1 MAGATDGGGN
11 EAGTSVSELEPLDD
25 DKEPLHP
32 SKLFAADALELDPDV
47 NLAIQ
52 EAFQSTDPLD
62 DPNFDTV
69 KHINSLFPNEQSLA
83 NLDPFVAK
91 LKVKIRRIDTDIQ
104 TSVRGQSST
113 DESNQTLID
122 AQAGMAELFQR
133 IQDIRTKAETSEKMV
148 QEITRDIKSLDY
160 AKKHLTTSIRTLNH
174 LKMVVGGVDSLE
186 ALVKH
191 RQYRDAANVLS
202 AMLNVLEHFEQYKE
216 IGRIMELNTK
226 VEDIREQLATQITLE
241 FKKAFRRPE
250 LDRDAD
256 VATLSESC
264 AVMDVLGAPVKEK
277 FVGWFVNLQLRDY
290 RSTFGPQEEA
300 AWLDK
305 IDRRYAWLKRQLAA
319 YNESCQEVFPE
330 NWHLAEVIADRFVE
344 ITKEELTQIIAER
357 RDQLDVKLLLFAM
370 KKSSEFESYLVQKF
384 PSREYVEETPEAEA
398 DPRGR
403 ASTMER
409 GDRRPPD
416 SSESS
421 DVRSRYQR
429 YQQQNSRSNV
439 QEERKRPRRLK
450 KNKFIGKVSNIF
462 ESCMDVYVDAQD
474 THLETMMEAFV
485 KSYRENGVQTAGDD
499 EDDGKTLDSS
509 GDMFR
514 HFRECI
520 ITCTQLNSKQAIF
533 DLHLVFRKHLKIY
546 CETMLVANLPKS
558 AQLATI
564 ILKDGDIKLTPEEQY
579 VTCCILNT
587 AEYCLDTTSQLEEK
601 LKQKVDMLKED
612 EVDLNEEQDSF
623 HKVISNA
630 IQLLVRALETQCDA
644 ALTAMTKT
652 KWDQIEEVGDT
663 SLYVSQMGKMIAQ
676 MVPFVRSSI
685 NNTRKYFNNFCMKFA
700 SSFIPRLM
708 THVFKCK
715 NVGTVAGEQLLLD
728 MQMVRMLL
736 HELPSIGSATAKAPP
751 ASYTRFVDNRMAKT
765 EMILKIV
772 MAPHEPA
779 QLYVEDYLKL
789 VGEEEGIS
797 ALQKILDMKGLK
809 KAEQQ
814 PILEAY
820 KALAPTVSNDKAAS
834 GSSQRSLTSKVG
846 AAVSGGKG
854 NKSILKLQRLM
865 KRIGGQ
871 G

>member
-1 MAGATDGGGN
+1 MM
-11 EAGTSVSELEPLDD
+11 P
-25 DKEPLHP
+25 
-32 SKLFAADALELDPDV
+32 ELDWR
-47 NLAIQ
+47 
-52 EAFQSTDPLD
+52 T
-62 DPNFDTV
+62 
-69 KHINSLFPNEQSLA
+69 H
-83 NLDPFVAK
+83 
-91 LKVKIRRIDTDIQ
+91 DIGC
-104 TSVRGQSST
+104 R
-113 DESNQTLID
+113 ID

-186 ALVKH
+186 TLVKH
-191 RQYRDAANVLS
+191 RQCKAQAPRPPSFAMLPAAGPHLTSPSSLTLPLTLPWMVNAELLRVRAMGGGQARQPPFFYASLTQSPVRVSMRPASCVFADRDAANVLS

-250 LDRDAD
+250 LDRDAN

-384 PSREYVEETPEAEA
+384 PSREYVEEEPEPEA

-409 GDRRPPD
+409 GDRRPTD

-439 QEERKRPRRLK
+439 REERKRPRRLK

-520 ITCTQLNSKQAIF
+520 ITCTKLNSKQAIF

-587 AEYCLDTTSQLEEK
+587 AEYCLDTTTQLEEK

-779 QLYVEDYLKL
+779 QLYVEDYLK
-789 VGEEEGIS
+789 VCYRRGCWCGCS
-797 ALQKILDMKGLK
+797 GRGMCAVCCVCGGGGGGGR
-809 KAEQQ
+809 AF
-814 PILEAY
+814 
-820 KALAPTVSNDKAAS
+820 LAP
-834 GSSQRSLTSKVG
+834 GVG
-846 AAVSGGKG
+846 
-854 NKSILKLQRLM
+854 LRLSFS
-865 KRIGGQ
+865 
-871 G
+871 